1 MDSEHARSQEAGKVA
16 VNSLLNIF
24 WLGLKE
30 LRSLGSDLVMIF
42 FVIYA
47 FTGTIYVQAT
57 GTSSEVNNASIA
69 FVDEDHSALSKE
81 LMNAFYPPRFQLPET
96 ISAMDVETAMDEGRF
111 MFVVVIPPLFE
122 ANLRAGRHPDL
133 QLNID
138 ATAMQQASIGAGY
151 IKNIINNRIHSFFA
165 RTDVSAAEPIDLVI
179 RRLFNPNGEASWFA
193 SVVGIINQVT
203 LLTVILTGAAV
214 IREREHGTL
223 EHLLVMPL
231 TAFEIAMA
239 KVWANSLVILVATAL
254 SLFLIVEAALQVP
267 FAGSVI
273 LWFSGVMLYL
283 FSATALGIFLGTIS
297 RSMAQFALLIILVV
311 LVLQLLS
318 GGSTPVE
325 SQPVWLQYMTFLLPS
340 RHFVSFSQKI
350 IYRGGGIEAVWPQ
363 FLMVTAVG
371 LAFFTYSLALFR
383 KSIAVT
389 K

>member
-1 MDSEHARSQEAGKVA
+1 VK
-16 VNSLLNIF
+16 SLLNIF

-30 LRSLGSDLVMIF
+30 LRSLGSDLVMIC
-42 FVIYA
+42 FVVYA
-47 FTGTIYVQAT
+47 FTGTIYMQAT
-57 GTSSEVNNASIA
+57 GTTSEVNNASIA
-69 FVDEDHSALSKE
+69 FVDEDGSALSKE

-96 ISAMDVETAMDEGRF
+96 ISARDVETAMDQGRF
-111 MFVVVIPPLFE
+111 MFVVAIPPLFE
-122 ANLRAGRHPDL
+122 TNLSAGRHPDI

-138 ATAMQQASIGAGY
+138 ATAMQQAAIGAGY
-151 IKNIINNRIHSFFA
+151 IKNIINSRINSFFA
-165 RTDVSAAEPIDLVI
+165 RTDASAPEPINLVI
-179 RRLFNPNGEASWFA
+179 RRLFNPNGESSWFVSIVA
-193 SVVGIINQVT
+193 IVNQVT

-239 KVWANSLVILVATAL
+239 KVWANSLVIVVATAL
-254 SLFLIVEAALQVP
+254 SLFLIVRTVLQVP

-273 LWFSGVMLYL
+273 LWFSGVLLYL
-283 FSATALGIFLGTIS
+283 FFATALGLFLGTIS

-318 GGSTPVE
+318 GGTTPVE
-325 SQPVWLQYMTFLLPS
+325 SQPVWLQHITVFLPS
-340 RHFVSFSQKI
+340 THFVSFSQKI
-350 IYRGGGIEAVWPQ
+350 IYRGGGIAAVWPQ
-363 FLMVTAVG
+363 FLMVAAVG
-371 LAFFTYSLALFR
+371 LAFFIYSLAMFR

>member
-1 MDSEHARSQEAGKVA
+1 MTSF
-16 VNSLLNIF
+16 LNIL
-24 WLGLKE
+24 WLGFKE
-30 LRSLGSDLVMIF
+30 LRSLASDLVMMF
-42 FVIYA
+42 FVAYA

-69 FVDEDHSALSKE
+69 FVDEDNTALSKE

-96 ISAMDVETAMDEGRF
+96 LVAADVETAMDEGRF
-111 MFVVVIPPLFE
+111 MFVVVIPPRFE
-122 ANLRAGRHPDL
+122 TNLRAGRHPDI

-138 ATAMQQASIGAGY
+138 ATAMQQAAIGAGY
-151 IKNIINNRIHSFFA
+151 IKNIINNRVNSFFA
-165 RTDVSAAEPIDLVI
+165 RTDVSAPEPINLVI
-179 RRLFNPNGEASWFA
+179 RRLFNPNGESSWFA

-239 KVWANSLVILVATAL
+239 KVWANSLVIVVATAL
-254 SLFLIVEAALQVP
+254 SLFLIVRTVLQVP

-273 LWFSGVMLYL
+273 LWFSGVLLYL
-283 FSATALGIFLGTIS
+283 FSATALGLFLGTIS

-325 SQPVWLQYMTFLLPS
+325 SQPEWLQYLTFFLPS

-350 IYRGGGIEAVWPQ
+350 IYRGGGIAAVWPQ
-363 FLMVTAVG
+363 FLVVTAVG